1 MDTFNLKP
9 YSQAVIFAIV
19 LVFFAIATS
28 SSPPT
33 VNDPYTGLYYVHGSK
48 IVTFYTCPFIPICG
62 PDQGPFIDTTY
73 FSSVVVVKM
82 MQEKTDTLH
91 FFGLPGADEYES
103 KIYFG
108 NHPRADGAPFL
119 VAYDES
125 VSDRVYGS
133 YSATAFEIDYNLV
146 DNFYKATG
154 TIHHDN
160 IEIQGIYSRR
170 SISVEYNLVGEK
182 IKITQ

>member
-1 MDTFNLKP
+1 MLKH
-9 YSQAVIFAIV
+9 IILNILF
-19 LVFFAIATS
+19 LVFLGLVVISAST
-28 SSPPT
+28 SPP
-33 VNDPYTGLYYVHGSK
+33 VADDPYTGLYYVHGSK

-73 FSSVVVVKM
+73 ISSVVVVKKM
-82 MQEKTDTLH
+82 SEKADTLH
-91 FFGLPGADEYES
+91 FFGLPGADERES

-108 NHPRADGAPFL
+108 NPPRTDGASYMAL
-119 VAYDES
+119 YDQS
-125 VSDRVYGS
+125 VTDRVYGS
-133 YSATAFEIDYNLV
+133 YSANAFEIDYSLI

-154 TIHHDN
+154 TINHDN
-160 IEIQGIYSRR
+160 IEIYGIYSGR